1 METTAGTPEGV
12 SRRGFLTR
20 VGAVGGATALYGTME
35 ALGLIASPAHA
46 AEEAGDFEALR
57 PGDLPAAANG
67 TKVAIL
73 GAGTAGLAV
82 AYELGKAGYDCHV
95 IEARSKPGGRALTV
109 RRGDRLTDTDGVTQ
123 VCRFDEGHYY
133 NAGPSRI
140 PSHHLTIDYCR
151 ELGVAIEPMVNANA
165 QGFYY
170 HENTATVNY
179 GPLAG
184 TAVTHRQAKADVY
197 GYVSELLA
205 AAVDQGA
212 LDDRLTGTDGQRLI
226 ELLNSLGGLTGG
238 RYTGNNR
245 RGYAVTPGAGNEPGT
260 VAGPPPALSDILQS
274 QFGTRF
280 ATEFGFDQAM
290 MMWQPVGGMDK
301 IAAAL
306 AAAIGGRRRIT
317 YDAPV
322 TGIDNTS
329 TGVRVSYRSNGRIRT
344 LDADYC
350 VVTIPPM
357 VLRNLTTNFSAET
370 KAALAVPTGANSG
383 RMGIQFKRRFWEQ
396 DLDIYGGVTH
406 TNMDISGIYYPSYD
420 YFSQK
425 GVLVGYYSG
434 SYTNLSVAEREAR
447 ALAQGAKIH
456 GDVYHQEFDN
466 SFSVAWP
473 KEPYSLGAWVSWPG
487 GRGAAY
493 QHLLQAD
500 GNTYFAGD
508 HLSYYTAWQTG
519 AFLSARKVVSDLHA
533 RVAATAA

>member
-46 AEEAGDFEALR
+46 AEEAGDFVPLG

-67 TKVAIL
+67 TKVVIL
-73 GAGTAGLAV
+73 GAGTAGLTV

-95 IEARSKPGGRALTV
+95 LEARSKPGGRAMTI

-123 VCRFDEGHYY
+123 VCTFDDGHYY

-151 ELGVAIEPMVNANA
+151 ELGVELEPMVNANA

-170 HENTATVNY
+170 HENTATVDY
-179 GPLAG
+179 GELAS
-184 TAVTHRQAKADVY
+184 TRVTHRQAKADVY
-197 GYVSELLA
+197 GYISELLVA
-205 AAVDQGA
+205 ATDQGA
-212 LDDRLTGTDGQRLI
+212 LDQLLSANDAERLVGLA
-226 ELLNSLGGLTGG
+226 NSLGGLTGG
-238 RYTGNNR
+238 KYVGNNR
-245 RGYAVTPGAGNEPGT
+245 RGYREPPGAGDQPGT
-260 VAGPPPALSDILQS
+260 VAGPPPSMSAVLQS
-274 QFGTRF
+274 QLGTRF
-280 ATEFGFDQAM
+280 AFEFGFDQAM
-290 MMWQPVGGMDK
+290 MMWQPVGGMDQ
-301 IAAAL
+301 ISAAL
-306 AAAIGGRRRIT
+306 ASAIGGRRRIT

-322 TGIDNTS
+322 TGIDNTPD
-329 TGVRVSYRSNGRIRT
+329 GVRVTYRSNGRTRV

-357 VLRNLTTNFSAET
+357 VLKSIPSNFSPAT
-370 KAALAVPTGANSG
+370 KDALAVPVGANSG
-383 RMGIQFKRRFWEQ
+383 RMGIQFKRRFWEE
-396 DLDIYGGVTH
+396 DFDIYGGVTH
-406 TNMDISGIYYPSYD
+406 TNLDVSGIYYPSYG
-420 YFSQK
+420 YFSRK

-434 SYTNLSVAEREAR
+434 AYTNLPVAERETR

-456 GDVYHQEFDN
+456 GDVYHREFDN

-473 KEPYSLGAWVSWPG
+473 KEPHSLGAWVSWPG

-508 HLSYYTAWQTG
+508 HLSYYTAWQNG

-533 RVAATAA
+533 RVAATAS